1 MDQYRSPDQPIN
13 YTRRRLVALVAVVGL
28 VVAIVAGCNS
38 VLQGVTGPSQTDTA
52 GTPSGDGSDTG
63 GNGGDVDQDPQRQ
76 PTTTAKPTTTTTST
90 TTTTIPERDSVGPWP
105 GPGQVALTFDDGPDP
120 TWSGPIMEV
129 LADYDVPATFFVL
142 GTSVIRWPEIA
153 LDMVQAGHSV
163 QNHSWNH
170 PALTGLGDAAVVEE
184 LSKAS
189 VAIEEATTVAPTCM
203 RPPYGA
209 VDARVEQLA
218 LTVGLDT
225 VRWNVDPSDYQ
236 QPPPA
241 QMVANVANAADV
253 AEGGPLVVLLHDGG
267 GTRQQT
273 LAALPAIIDTLLER
287 DYEFVT
293 IC

>member
-38 VLQGVTGPSQTDTA
+38 VLQGVTGSTQTDTA
-52 GTPSGDGSDTG
+52 GITPGEGNGDGNGDGTG
-63 GNGGDVDQDPQRQ
+63 GGANGDSQRDPS
-76 PTTTAKPTTTTTST
+76 TTAKPTTTTT
-90 TTTTIPERDSVGPWP
+90 TTTIPERASVGAWP

-129 LADYDVPATFFVL
+129 LADYEVPATFFVL

-153 LDMVQAGHSV
+153 MDMVQAGHSV

-189 VAIEEATTVAPTCM
+189 VAIEEATTAAPTCM

-253 AEGGPLVVLLHDGG
+253 AQGGPLVVLLHDGG

-273 LAALPAIIDTLLER
+273 LNALPGIIDTLLER
-287 DYEFVT
+287 NYEFVT